1 MSKER
6 RKHSSSF
13 KAVAL
18 EAAKGEE
25 TGPNWL
31 PDMRSTPVKSRHGRR
46 LRRCSPTHSVPDQ
59 VGLYRRPD

>member
-46 LRRCSPTHSVPDQ
+46 LC
-59 VGLYRRPD
+59 